1 MTPVTTLDDKL
12 RTLRKAFGGLA
23 GARLAA
29 VETAE
34 LLAEDGRW
42 YPWRDLPVRL
52 FTDRGVVSVSWSKFD
67 DLWVARDTSL
77 PFSVEGSTVRWV
89 QNAEPALATLVGG
102 HIGAVWLGQDGM
114 SIGAHVLP
122 IWTRVFVGVGG
133 DWMEIYNAL
142 DENGYERHHVLPA
155 GVDLRCALDG

>member
-77 PFSVEGSTVRWV
+77 PFSVEGSTCLLYTSD
-89 QNAEPALATLVGG
+89 AA
-102 HIGAVWLGQDGM
+102 
-114 SIGAHVLP
+114 
-122 IWTRVFVGVGG
+122 
-133 DWMEIYNAL
+133 
-142 DENGYERHHVLPA
+142 DEE
-155 GVDLRCALDG
+155 DS